1 MSQTHGFIDL
11 RIGHGARG
19 IGDDSVWPSFTDIMT
34 VIVMIFLMAL
44 VVIMV
49 RNFDLDR
56 ELLST
61 ITAKEAASLANQDL
75 VERLIQI
82 EHSLDDSKSQRDA
95 LQANLNEELAR
106 LAALSLEQKLLKA
119 DLETVISQRQQL
131 QQANTL
137 LEQQKESARLE
148 ISTLV
153 ESERALSLQIENLRE
168 QFSALK
174 LESNE
179 QISSLTGA
187 KQSLSEKL
195 DTVSAQLAEVKLYLQ
210 QSQFELAQSETQ
222 LQQARSQKEMLTQE
236 VTELRTLS
244 QNVEQRYSIAS
255 EEILALTKLITQRK
269 AENAALQDQAAASVR
284 QFKSLQDEYQ
294 SLEAKFRDLIRPARS
309 AAGKR
314 IARIWIEKTDAG
326 VQYKIKQP
334 GQPERKIVEEQ
345 QMRQILQTLKEKFG
359 DAFYV
364 SIVIPENSGLSYGQ
378 ASNLMD
384 EIHRKYDYYFQ

>member
-187 KQSLSEKL
+187 NQSLSEKL

-210 QSQFELAQSETQ
+210 QSQFEFAQSETQ

-314 IARIWIEKTDAG
+314 IARIWIEKTGAG

-334 GQPERKIVEEQ
+334 GQPDRKIVEEQ
-345 QMRQILQTLKEKFG
+345 QMHQILQTLKKKFG

-364 SIVIPENSGLSYGQ
+364 SVVIPENSGLSYGQ